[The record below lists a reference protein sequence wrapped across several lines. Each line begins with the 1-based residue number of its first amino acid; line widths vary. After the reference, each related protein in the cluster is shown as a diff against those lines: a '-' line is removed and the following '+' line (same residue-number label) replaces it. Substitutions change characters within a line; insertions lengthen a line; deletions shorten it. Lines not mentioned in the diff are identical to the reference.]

1 MGTWDDEEKE
11 SEMDKLTRQE
21 KSEADCKTETELWE
35 GTLEEANV
43 SLSSNISMLLFE
55 YMCTMFSIYMFH
67 VI

>member
-1 MGTWDDEEKE
+1 
-11 SEMDKLTRQE
+11 MDKLTRQE